1 MTIDININY
10 IIRNTE
16 EMDKPKIIKKRPKI
30 NIGKMPIMVKSAICV
45 LTQNKHINPTITGDC
60 AMDCGG
66 YFIIKGSKNRL
77 GTRESGGEQI
87 YCFDGKPTTKWAW
100 FAEIKSVPTLNASR
114 LNRWR

>member
-1 MTIDININY
+1 
-10 IIRNTE
+10 
-16 EMDKPKIIKKRPKI
+16 MDKPKIIKKTLPKI

-45 LTQNKHINPTITGDC
+45 LTQNINPTITGDC

-66 YFIIKGSKNRL
+66 YFIIKGSEKRL
-77 GTRESGGEQI
+77 TERAAENKI

-100 FAEIKSVPTLNASR
+100 LAEIKSVPTLNASR

>member
-1 MTIDININY
+1 
-10 IIRNTE
+10 
-16 EMDKPKIIKKRPKI
+16 
-30 NIGKMPIMVKSAICV
+30 MPIMVKSAICV

-66 YFIIKGSKNRL
+66 YFIIKGSEKPSWDKRAAENK
-77 GTRESGGEQI
+77 I

-100 FAEIKSVPTLNASR
+100 LAEIKSVPTLNASR

>member
-1 MTIDININY
+1 
-10 IIRNTE
+10 
-16 EMDKPKIIKKRPKI
+16 
-30 NIGKMPIMVKSAICV
+30 MVKSAICV

-66 YFIIKGSKNRL
+66 YFIIKGSENRL
-77 GTRESGGEQI
+77 GTRERRRTKYTVLTGNLPQSGRG
-87 YCFDGKPTTKWAW
+87 